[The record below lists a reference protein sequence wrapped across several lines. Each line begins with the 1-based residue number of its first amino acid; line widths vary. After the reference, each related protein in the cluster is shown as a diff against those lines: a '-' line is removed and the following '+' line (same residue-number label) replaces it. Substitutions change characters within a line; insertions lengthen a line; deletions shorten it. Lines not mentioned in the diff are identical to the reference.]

1 MTLNTQFVI
10 KSRIPFPPLIQ
21 DLSHFSK
28 PVSGYF
34 SEFNLLFMASGTKL
48 YFWDYASNNQ
58 WFSYDGIDQTILF
71 VDLVRLKQGIF
82 DISIEYG
89 IVIVTTSDILLLS
102 IQKQDEH
109 VLILLQ
115 CHFQVVISPLH
126 INVPLH
132 GQTITSLI
140 CTNYGRVLLGC
151 TNGSI
156 QEFIYEPRV

>member
-1 MTLNTQFVI
+1 
-10 KSRIPFPPLIQ
+10 
-21 DLSHFSK
+21 
-28 PVSGYF
+28 
-34 SEFNLLFMASGTKL
+34 MASGTKL

-115 CHFQVVISPLH
+115 CHL
-126 INVPLH
+126 
-132 GQTITSLI
+132 
-140 CTNYGRVLLGC
+140 
-151 TNGSI
+151 
-156 QEFIYEPRV
+156 